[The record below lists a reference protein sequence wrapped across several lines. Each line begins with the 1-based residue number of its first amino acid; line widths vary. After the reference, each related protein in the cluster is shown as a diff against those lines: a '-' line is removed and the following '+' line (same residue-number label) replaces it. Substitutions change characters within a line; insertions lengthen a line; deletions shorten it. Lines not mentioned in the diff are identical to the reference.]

1 MTNAEKFKEVF
12 GITPKTICDADSNE
26 WWDEEY
32 EDPEERQAEIRREK
46 WTPF

>member
-1 MTNAEKFKEVF
+1 MTNAEKFEEVF

-32 EDPEERQAEIRREK
+32 TPIDEDSL
-46 WTPF
+46 FDDGFVVFV